1 MDNQSDAAPLVVAGL
16 YLPGISL
23 LRSFGRRGIPAV
35 GIDCDPLVLG
45 FRSRYGQKAVCPNP
59 LNQAND
65 WVQFMRDLAK
75 QLGRRA
81 VLIPTSDRFVPALD
95 AHADELSADY
105 VFAHPSDRL
114 LTKLTSKRD
123 TFRLAAKFG
132 FPIPLTCFPASEEE
146 LRAFIAT
153 AQFPCL
159 IKPEFSKSWTA
170 VGPDSPVYD
179 KKVVPAGTADELS
192 ARYRQVVE
200 IDPRVVVQE
209 VIPGP
214 DEFLLYFVCYMN
226 RDQEMLGA
234 FTGRKVRVTPIHF
247 GSASYVQTMYD
258 ARLEEQC
265 LAFLS
270 SAGFWGICGI
280 EVKQDE
286 RDGQRKLVE
295 INPRYGLWDEIG
307 QYIGVDIGYI
317 AYCDLIGLPV
327 VPAHA
332 FQPHYRWVSLG
343 RDVHAFLEYRREG
356 LIDVRSWLASLRGP
370 ILWTDVSLRDW
381 PVTWCVVRDLFLG
394 AARRLRRVGTSK
406 RSLLQP

>member
-1 MDNQSDAAPLVVAGL
+1 M
-16 YLPGISL
+16 
-23 LRSFGRRGIPAV
+23 
-35 GIDCDPLVLG
+35 
-45 FRSRYGQKAVCPNP
+45 
-59 LNQAND
+59 
-65 WVQFMRDLAK
+65 
-75 QLGRRA
+75 
-81 VLIPTSDRFVPALD
+81 
-95 AHADELSADY
+95 
-105 VFAHPSDRL
+105 
-114 LTKLTSKRD
+114 
-123 TFRLAAKFG
+123 
-132 FPIPLTCFPASEEE
+132 
-146 LRAFIAT
+146 
-153 AQFPCL
+153 
-159 IKPEFSKSWTA
+159 
-170 VGPDSPVYD
+170 
-179 KKVVPAGTADELS
+179 
-192 ARYRQVVE
+192 VE

-317 AYCDLIGLPV
+317 AYCDLLGLPV
-327 VPAHA
+327 VPAYA
-332 FQPHYRWVSLG
+332 FQPHYRWVSLE
-343 RDVHAFLEYRREG
+343 RDVRAFLEYRREG

-394 AARRLRRVGTSK
+394 AARRLRRVGTSR
-406 RSLLQP
+406 RSLLHP